1 MSQSPENMP
10 FHCSQLPNNAASDKF
25 TSNLRRLFE
34 TISEV
39 AGKDAYNKTTEG
51 RYPDKVYGLY
61 LCRGDVNNESCRECV
76 DLATDTIQKDCD
88 GTKEAVIW
96 SDKCTVRYSDRSFS
110 PHSETSPSNCSTH
123 RENSTDPETLRKI
136 VAKSLK
142 EVIPMATLNNES
154 KYATHVVNFSSK
166 HKLYNLVQCIPEL
179 STEDCRAC
187 LTSAATSILRCY
199 QDKKGARF
207 LNPSCNIRFELYP
220 FFTSNPPPAA
230 GPNGEFIDLRFAQRI
245 LLSFL

>member
-1 MSQSPENMP
+1 MP

-61 LCRGDVNNESCRECV
+61 LCRGDVNNESCGECV

-96 SDKCTVRYSDRSFS
+96 SDKCMVRYSDRSI
-110 PHSETSPSNCSTH
+110 
-123 RENSTDPETLRKI
+123 TLGA
-136 VAKSLK
+136 VASAMGPAVEK
-142 EVIPMATLNNES
+142 
-154 KYATHVVNFSSK
+154 SSK
-166 HKLYNLVQCIPEL
+166 VCGHAIVNLKLGSE
-179 STEDCRAC
+179 
-187 LTSAATSILRCY
+187 
-199 QDKKGARF
+199 
-207 LNPSCNIRFELYP
+207 
-220 FFTSNPPPAA
+220 
-230 GPNGEFIDLRFAQRI
+230 
-245 LLSFL
+245 